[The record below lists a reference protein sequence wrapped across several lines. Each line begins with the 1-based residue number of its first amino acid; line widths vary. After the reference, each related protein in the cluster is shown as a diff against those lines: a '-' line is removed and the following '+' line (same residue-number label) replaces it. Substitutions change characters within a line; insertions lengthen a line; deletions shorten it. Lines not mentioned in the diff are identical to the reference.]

1 MKNRLFKNIIL
12 KIISVVLAF
21 IAWIVLVNISDPT
34 TSVTIGGVNVR
45 FENESALKDKGYT
58 YEVLDGAKI
67 NVDVSGPKSE
77 VTSISASDI
86 DAYVDL
92 SKLSSFSDYADISVS
107 VSKDGNTVKGIHVTP
122 KTSSVKLN
130 VGNRSNKEYNIVTDS
145 VGEVPEGKVLS
156 DQEVIPHT
164 VRIAGPEEEVAKVDS
179 IKAVCDVTGKE
190 GHISEDVQ
198 LKLFDADGEEI
209 TDSDIELSRNLVKYT
224 ADINNT
230 KKVKIEYILGGEPE
244 AGSEVTGV
252 ELSEEEV
259 LISGSDEVLSGLD
272 KITIPATA
280 LDISDLSYSKTFK
293 IWIPDYVP
301 EGVEVLSEKNL
312 RVTVYI
318 DE

>member
-45 FENESALKDKGYT
+45 FENENALKDKGYT

-92 SKLSSFSDYADISVS
+92 SKLSSFSDYADIAVS

-130 VGNRSNKEYNIVTDS
+130 VGNRSNKEYNIITDS
-145 VGEVPEGKVLS
+145 TGEVPEGKVLS
-156 DQEVIPHT
+156 NQEVIPHT
-164 VRIAGPEEEVAKVDS
+164 VRIAGPEEEVAEVENIKV
-179 IKAVCDVTGKE
+179 VYDVTGKD

-209 TDSDIELSRNLVKYT
+209 TDSDIELSRNMVKYT
-224 ADINNT
+224 ADVNNT
-230 KKVKIEYILGGEPE
+230 KKVKIDYALGGKPE

-259 LISGSDEVLSGLD
+259 LVSGSDEVLSVLD
-272 KITIPATA
+272 KIIIPESA

-293 IWIPDYVP
+293 IWIPDFVP
-301 EGVEVLSEKNL
+301 DGVDVLSEKNL

>member
-21 IAWIVLVNISDPT
+21 IVWIVLVNISDPT

-45 FENESALKDKGYT
+45 FENENALKDKGYT

-107 VSKDGNTVKGIHVTP
+107 VSKDGNAVKGIHITP

-130 VGNRSNKEYNIVTDS
+130 VGNRSNKEYNIVTDAT
-145 VGEVPEGKVLS
+145 GEVPEGKVLA

-164 VRIAGPEEEVAKVDS
+164 VRVAGPEEEVAAVDT
-179 IKAVCDVTGKE
+179 IKAVCDVTGKD

-209 TDSDIELSRNLVKYT
+209 TDSDIELSRNMVKYT

-230 KKVKIEYILGGEPE
+230 KKVKIDYELGGEPE

-272 KITIPATA
+272 KITVPATA
-280 LDISDLSYSKTFK
+280 LDISELSYSKTFK
-293 IWIPDYVP
+293 IWMPDYVP
-301 EGVEVLSEKNL
+301 EGVDVLSEKNL